1 MKHAIAGLLMLSCG
15 YAASAHALDC
25 SQSPLNHD
33 EKRLLG
39 GSENLCQSYAGNV
52 ILVVNTA
59 SHCGYTPQYEG
70 LEKLYKDYRAK
81 GLVILGFPSNEFL
94 QEWDDEQDIAKF
106 CSANY
111 GVSFPMYAKTKVLGN
126 DADPFYKDLRAATGE
141 RPTWNFNK
149 YLIGRDGKVLA
160 RYGSDVRPDSPQLL
174 QAIEAEL
181 AKTVSPEQMAPKPAD
196 TQSLEPAA
204 SSLP

>member
-1 MKHAIAGLLMLSCG
+1 MKQWTAVIVMLTSFVG
-15 YAASAHALDC
+15 AQAYALDC
-25 SQSPLNHD
+25 SQSLLNHD

-70 LEKLYKDYRAK
+70 LEKLYRNNRGK
-81 GLVILGFPSNEFL
+81 GFVILGFPSNEFL
-94 QEWDDEQDIAKF
+94 QEWDEEQDIAKF

-111 GVSFPMYAKTKVLGN
+111 GVSFPMYGKTKVLGN

-149 YLIGRDGKVLA
+149 YLIGRDGHVIA
-160 RYGSDVRPDSPQLL
+160 HYGADVKPDSPLL
-174 QAIEAEL
+174 LDAINAEL
-181 AKTVSPEQMAPKPAD
+181 AKTVEGAPPAG
-196 TQSLEPAA
+196 SAA
-204 SSLP
+204 SPPPGTAPLPNP